1 MSAYVLPKGTVVKVG
16 TISTSLYSFLN
27 EGIPE
32 NMHRVGLQSQVD
44 SATFSD
50 SQGIYVGEL
59 MAYFSAAA
67 EFCQATAVVYAA
79 HEQILDE
86 FVQRLQTVR
95 GQKPLMDGLEV
106 VSVEIGLPI
115 VLEIML
121 EEDCEV
127 FSDTH
132 FEGADH
138 SEKSWKHWRSVML
151 KRTGGIPS
159 HWIKKFYFPRLLDY
173 RDLGSSK
180 NPRMLEQTI
189 DTALMVGGLMQVW
202 HKDSPADLL
211 MAFRKQY
218 GSINFSQ
225 SLLFDATSL
234 ERFFNFNSM
243 LDPAT
248 RLLNQMT
255 IWQDLDALAKKQE
268 IPLQ

>member
-27 EGIPE
+27 DGIPE
-32 NMHRVGLQSQVD
+32 NLPRVGLQMQVES
-44 SATFSD
+44 SAFSNLD
-50 SQGIYVGEL
+50 GIYVGEL
-59 MAYFSAAA
+59 MAYFAAAA
-67 EFCQATAVVYAA
+67 EFCQSTAEVYAA
-79 HEQILDE
+79 HEELLGQ
-86 FVQRLQTVR
+86 FVERLQTVR
-95 GQKPLMDGLEV
+95 DQKPHIDGLEA
-106 VSVEIGLPI
+106 VSMQIGLPI
-115 VLEIML
+115 VLEIVL

-127 FSDTH
+127 HADGH
-132 FEGADH
+132 FEDIEQ

-151 KRTGGIPS
+151 KRAGGIPPA
-159 HWIKKFYFPRLLDY
+159 WIRKFYFPRLLDY

-189 DTALMVGGLMQVW
+189 DCALMVGGLMQAW

-218 GSINFSQ
+218 GNINFSQ
-225 SLLFDATSL
+225 GLTFEASSL

-255 IWQDLDALAKKQE
+255 IWQDIDALAKKQG

>member
-1 MSAYVLPKGTVVKVG
+1 
-16 TISTSLYSFLN
+16 
-27 EGIPE
+27 
-32 NMHRVGLQSQVD
+32 
-44 SATFSD
+44 
-50 SQGIYVGEL
+50 
-59 MAYFSAAA
+59 MAYFAAAA
-67 EFCQATAVVYAA
+67 EFCKCTAEVYAA
-79 HEQILDE
+79 HEQVLDD

-95 GQKPLMDGLEV
+95 GQKPHMDGLEA
-106 VSVEIGLPI
+106 VSIEIGLPV

-127 FSDTH
+127 FADLH
-132 FEGADH
+132 FEDADH
-138 SEKSWKHWRSVML
+138 SEKSWTHWRSVTL
-151 KRTGGIPS
+151 KRAGGIPS
-159 HWIKKFYFPRLLDY
+159 NWIKKFHFPRLLDY

-189 DTALMVGGLMQVW
+189 DSALMVGGLMQAW

-211 MAFRKQY
+211 LAFRKQY

-225 SLLFDATSL
+225 SLSFEANSL

-255 IWQDLDALAKKQE
+255 IWQDVDALAKKQG
-268 IPLQ
+268 ISLQ